1 MSHNKNLR
9 AKAIA
14 ALAGLALLTPFAQAA
29 SLVVYNGQH
38 EQLVNL
44 LVKDFQQ
51 QSGVSVK
58 VRNGEGPELAAQLL
72 KEGTASPADVYF
84 TENSPELML
93 LQEKNLLAKVNPN
106 ALSAVPTRFNSPAGL
121 WLGVLARE
129 DVLAYNT
136 GMLKPEQLPNNLL
149 DLASPAWKGK
159 VAIAPADGDFPPL
172 VSAVLAIKGREA
184 TLEWL
189 EGLRDNAQIF
199 DDEEGV
205 VAAVNR
211 GGVAVGVINN
221 YYWSRLHL
229 ALGDKATRSAIHHF
243 GNGDVGALINVSGAA
258 VLKSSKNQE
267 AAQQFLTYLVS
278 ERAQQ
283 LVAHSHIAF
292 EYPLHPG
299 VAPDASLKPF
309 DQLSPPDLSIEKQGD
324 DAEAAKL
331 LRQAGLL

>member
-1 MSHNKNLR
+1 MFKKTFTL
-9 AKAIA
+9 A
-14 ALAGLALLTPFAQAA
+14 ALTLAVLAPLASAA
-29 SLVVYNGQH
+29 SLTLYNAQH

-44 LVKDFQQ
+44 LVKDFEKE
-51 QSGVSVK
+51 SGVSVR

-72 KEGTASPADVYF
+72 KEGAASPADVYF

-93 LQEKNLLAKVNPN
+93 LEEKNLLAKVNPA
-106 ALSAVPTRFNSPAGL
+106 ALGTVPAKYNSPAGQ
-121 WLGVLARE
+121 WLGVMARE
-129 DVLAYNT
+129 NVLAYNT
-136 GMLKPEQLPNNLL
+136 GMIKPEQLPASLM
-149 DLASPAWKGK
+149 DLAGPAWKGK

-172 VSAVLAIKGREA
+172 VSAVLALKGREA
-184 TLEWL
+184 TLKWL

-243 GNGDVGALINVSGAA
+243 GGGDVGALVNVSGAA
-258 VLKSSKNQE
+258 VLKNSRNQD

-278 ERAQQ
+278 DRAQQ
-283 LVAHSHIAF
+283 LIAHSHIAF
-292 EYPLHPG
+292 EYPLRGG

-309 DQLSPPDLSIEKQGD
+309 DQLQPPALTPDKQGD

-331 LRQAGLL
+331 MRQAGLL